1 MPQEIIDLIEERIQ
15 GFERK
20 ATISKL
26 RLVCRTFAEGLFHT
40 QFTRCIENYVLY
52 TDEQG
57 IEDIIWL
64 ANPRLAP
71 FVQSISLADRMVSRQ
86 ICEYYDVD
94 EVTKQENVKRVKAA
108 VSSVAYLEEN
118 SGELL
123 TFLDPAHTREK
134 FMIDT
139 AFASSRDRAHRQR
152 AAYDALHPG
161 WEASWVSMK
170 CSMVRT
176 LDLRSSV
183 ASLNRLAVALTNFS
197 NVTSIST
204 SLRPQVIMQS
214 RDGAGTLICGTS
226 VHGRVGYMFSESSC
240 MCFQDRRCSYDI
252 VWPAVADIAR
262 LSPLLPTDVPLFT
275 KLGVLDLSFE
285 TDNHIPVASQEIQDH
300 AASIATFISRCVALE
315 KLCLYASSRTS
326 YSDVDKTQCIQK
338 VVGHLASSRS
348 YFPALHHLLLEQIDP
363 TMPDIT
369 TFLIS
374 QSMRR
379 IW

>member
-170 CSMVRT
+170 CSWCVCWIC
-176 LDLRSSV
+176 DL
-183 ASLNRLAVALTNFS
+183 
-197 NVTSIST
+197 
-204 SLRPQVIMQS
+204 P
-214 RDGAGTLICGTS
+214 
-226 VHGRVGYMFSESSC
+226 
-240 MCFQDRRCSYDI
+240 
-252 VWPAVADIAR
+252 
-262 LSPLLPTDVPLFT
+262 
-275 KLGVLDLSFE
+275 
-285 TDNHIPVASQEIQDH
+285 
-300 AASIATFISRCVALE
+300 
-315 KLCLYASSRTS
+315 
-326 YSDVDKTQCIQK
+326 
-338 VVGHLASSRS
+338 
-348 YFPALHHLLLEQIDP
+348 LHH
-363 TMPDIT
+363 
-369 TFLIS
+369 
-374 QSMRR
+374 
-379 IW
+379 